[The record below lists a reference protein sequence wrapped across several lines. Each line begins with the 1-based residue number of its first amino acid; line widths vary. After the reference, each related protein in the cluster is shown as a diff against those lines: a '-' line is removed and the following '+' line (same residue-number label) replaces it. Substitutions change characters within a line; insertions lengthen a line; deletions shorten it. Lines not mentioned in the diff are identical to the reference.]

1 VRALGI
7 TGDIRHGSGM
17 VEATLAVGTV
27 TVGTDGVTP
36 MDAVATFV
44 VIMDGAMLARIADS
58 TAGRLSV
65 EARTTAVAAST
76 VGVAT
81 VADAGNQQNDL

>member
-1 VRALGI
+1 MRALGI

-36 MDAVATFV
+36 TDAVATLV

-58 TAGRLSV
+58 TA
-65 EARTTAVAAST
+65 EM
-76 VGVAT
+76 AT
-81 VADAGNQQNDL
+81 VADAGNQHNDL